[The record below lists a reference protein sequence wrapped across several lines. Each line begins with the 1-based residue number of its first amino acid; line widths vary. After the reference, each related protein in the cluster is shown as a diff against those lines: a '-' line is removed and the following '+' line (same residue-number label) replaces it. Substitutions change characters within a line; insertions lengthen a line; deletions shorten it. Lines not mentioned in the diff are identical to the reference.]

1 MPRKTIPGKAWTA
14 RDRSWC
20 LDYTDPY
27 LNLPIFCCKRMKSAR
42 LVPKIRILIGAVVAI
57 GPGKAALLA
66 GIARTGS
73 ISAAAREMKM
83 SYRRGWLLVEAMNS
97 AFRWPLVETLT
108 GGEGGAGPPCKE
120 ERDRVL
126 PRYCPMNVSR
136 ARQVGQE

>member
-1 MPRKTIPGKAWTA
+1 MPRKKIPGNAWTA
-14 RDRSWC
+14 RGRSWC

-27 LNLPIFCCKRMKSAR
+27 LNLPIFCGKRMKSAR

-83 SYRRGWLLVEAMNS
+83 SYRRAWLLVDAMNS
-97 AFRWPLVETLT
+97 AFRRPLGETLT
-108 GGEGGAGPPCKE
+108 GGGGVGRAARPPNGEEG
-120 ERDRVL
+120 
-126 PRYCPMNVSR
+126 PRR
-136 ARQVGQE
+136 

>member
-14 RDRSWC
+14 RGRSWC

-27 LNLPIFCCKRMKSAR
+27 LNLPMFCCKRMKSAR

-83 SYRRGWLLVEAMNS
+83 SYRRAWLLVEAMNS
-97 AFRWPLVETLT
+97 AFRQPLVETLT
-108 GGEGGAGPPCKE
+108 GRGSAGGAGAQGIGE
-120 ERDRVL
+120 ES
-126 PRYCPMNVSR
+126 P
-136 ARQVGQE
+136 

>member
-1 MPRKTIPGKAWTA
+1 MPRKTIPGKAWPA
-14 RDRSWC
+14 RGRSWC
-20 LDYTDPY
+20 LDYTAPY

-83 SYRRGWLLVEAMNS
+83 SYRRAWLPVQAMNS
-97 AFRWPLVETLT
+97 AFPRPLVEELT
-108 GGEGGAGPPCKE
+108 GGAGGGGGP
-120 ERDRVL
+120 VH
-126 PRYCPMNVSR
+126 
-136 ARQVGQE
+136 GHGGG